1 VALASATGDGREVV
15 EMESI
20 GVRSSTLEAIGGTPL
35 VRLCQVVPE
44 GAAEVLVELE
54 GGNPTG
60 SYKDRMALAVVEG
73 AERRGALRPGQR
85 AGSGW
90 LNSPAAV
97 LAARSP
103 LSVRSRAIPSRWF
116 RPTPSR
122 RRSFGLCALS
132 GRS

>member
-44 GAAEVLVELE
+44 GAAEVLVKLE

-60 SYKDRMALAVVEG
+60 SYKDGWPWRWWRGPSGG
-73 AERRGALRPGQR
+73 AHYAQ
-85 AGSGW
+85 GSGW
-90 LNSPAAV
+90 SNSPAAV

-132 GRS
+132 RRS